1 MVAVE
6 LPAPDVQ
13 VTTATSRDPSAPAG
27 SVDVVVSRDGRGRSY
42 RANGGCVTE
51 VVQDAVRKILADP
64 YSGEWIP
71 RG

>member
-1 MVAVE
+1 
-6 LPAPDVQ
+6 
-13 VTTATSRDPSAPAG
+13 
-27 SVDVVVSRDGRGRSY
+27 VDVVVSRDGRGRSY

-51 VVQDAVRKILADP
+51 VVQDAVRKVLADP